1 MTRKSTFEQT
11 EVKNQ
16 SETKKKKTENRRIKS
31 KPKATEP
38 RQKGKT

>member
-16 SETKKKKTENRRIKS
+16 SETKEKTENRTIKS